1 MGVRHYKRF
10 STSSEA
16 RQVIYSPTPHD
27 HNFEIHEWAVQ
38 ISLNQISNNYTDV
51 LGYFTL
57 NDLLRLRRVVNRAIK
72 VVKNPKKH
80 NTKRHW

>member
-10 STSSEA
+10 STSKEA
-16 RQVIYSPTPHD
+16 RQVIYNPTQD
-27 HNFEIHEWAVQ
+27 HQCEAHEWAVQ
-38 ISLNQISNNYTDV
+38 ISLNQVSNHYTDI

-72 VVKNPKKH
+72 IVKNPKKH

>member
-10 STSSEA
+10 STSKEA
-16 RQVIYSPTPHD
+16 RQVIYNPT
-27 HNFEIHEWAVQ
+27 HNHKCEAHEWAVQ
-38 ISLNQISNNYTDV
+38 ISLNQISNNYTDI

-72 VVKNPKKH
+72 IVNNPKKH